1 VTRPGAGGR
10 PSRRSKGQRRI
21 EHILSRI
28 PAAREQ
34 LIAAME
40 RFGDRF
46 ELERLSAATV
56 SDDAANRN
64 DVAALERDYEVLV
77 NWLDELA
84 ARGLSEALRL
94 KAIEK
99 TTGDA
104 FERLGQAGAIS
115 KRSAARLVGLR
126 RIRDDLQHAYPWERA
141 DLLHGAVNALVHEID
156 RFIDRYERWLRE
168 VGVRDAT
175 RD

>member
-1 VTRPGAGGR
+1 VTGAGAGGR
-10 PSRRSKGQRRI
+10 ARRSKGQRRI
-21 EHILSRI
+21 EYLLSRI

-40 RFGDRF
+40 QFGDEF
-46 ELERLSAATV
+46 ELDRLSAAAV
-56 SDDAANRN
+56 SDDASTRN

-94 KAIEK
+94 EAIEK

-126 RIRDDLQHAYPWERA
+126 RIRDDLQHAYPWERT
-141 DLLHGAVNALVHEID
+141 DMLHSAVKTLVHEID
-156 RFIDRYERWLRE
+156 RFVDRYERWLRE
-168 VGVRDAT
+168 VGARDAT
-175 RD
+175 RS